1 MERNYGESHIKSEE
15 KSRRR
20 QLPAVFFSQ
29 KRKIDKAI
37 VFFAKIM
44 YTVSVLQR
52 QKRKVELMRTKGQN
66 LMALVAAL
74 VLIALVCAIALLG
87 VGSMPGIFEEG
98 AINKG
103 LDLVGGSR
111 IVYEADVA
119 DDASGL
125 EENMATA
132 QAMMRQ
138 RLDNLGYTEGT
149 VTRDGTK
156 RLVVEIPNVS
166 DPEEAVQMLGTTA
179 KLEFVDSDGN
189 IVLTSGDITSAKASY
204 IVTNQAYN
212 TYEYVVTLELSSSA
226 KAKFADATEK
236 AAEKTSSGENWIEIR
251 LDGNEVSKPY
261 VKERL
266 ESDSVYISGG
276 GSGFSKE
283 YAEQL
288 AGIIASG
295 QLPFAL
301 TEVQLDTVEAT
312 LGAKALET
320 SLTAGAIGIVLVM
333 IFMIAVYRLPGIV
346 SSIALVAYT
355 AVFGII
361 LVVFKIN
368 LSLPGFAGIILS
380 IGMAVDAN
388 VIIFERMK
396 EELRVGKSTL
406 AALKAGFKRAFTAIL
421 DSNVTTVIAS
431 VVLWYFGSGSVKGF
445 AVTLFIGVLLSM
457 LSAVV
462 VTRFLLSRLVGLNI
476 TDVRLYGLGK
486 KEA

>member
-1 MERNYGESHIKSEE
+1 MERNYGESHIKTEK

-20 QLPAVFFSQ
+20 QLPAVFFAQ

-283 YAEQL
+283 
-288 AGIIASG
+288 
-295 QLPFAL
+295 
-301 TEVQLDTVEAT
+301 
-312 LGAKALET
+312 
-320 SLTAGAIGIVLVM
+320 
-333 IFMIAVYRLPGIV
+333 
-346 SSIALVAYT
+346 
-355 AVFGII
+355 
-361 LVVFKIN
+361 
-368 LSLPGFAGIILS
+368 
-380 IGMAVDAN
+380 
-388 VIIFERMK
+388 
-396 EELRVGKSTL
+396 
-406 AALKAGFKRAFTAIL
+406 
-421 DSNVTTVIAS
+421 
-431 VVLWYFGSGSVKGF
+431 
-445 AVTLFIGVLLSM
+445 
-457 LSAVV
+457 
-462 VTRFLLSRLVGLNI
+462 
-476 TDVRLYGLGK
+476 
-486 KEA
+486 